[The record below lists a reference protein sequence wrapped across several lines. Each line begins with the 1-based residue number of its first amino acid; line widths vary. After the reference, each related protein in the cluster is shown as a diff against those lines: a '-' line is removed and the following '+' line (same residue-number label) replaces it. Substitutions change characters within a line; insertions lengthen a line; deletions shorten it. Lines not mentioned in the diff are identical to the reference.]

1 MGERWFDT
9 FSRLHHH
16 HDCSGPSPPAAGGD
30 TQGGRFGLVE
40 DQQVDL
46 IARLAAH
53 LIIEGC
59 WVDHHK

>member
-1 MGERWFDT
+1 LLR
-9 FSRLHHH
+9 
-16 HDCSGPSPPAAGGD
+16 PSPPAAGGD

-46 IARLAAH
+46 IERLAAH